1 MLLSILLLLNDISP
15 SIPILNAMIELI
27 LIGLVH
33 IVSLN
38 DINISVLFL
47 NPKKLPAFNA
57 LIYNV

>member
-1 MLLSILLLLNDISP
+1 M
-15 SIPILNAMIELI
+15 LNAMIELI
-27 LIGLVH
+27 LIGLVQ
-33 IVSLN
+33 IVSSN

>member
-47 NPKKLPAFNA
+47 NPKKLPAFSA